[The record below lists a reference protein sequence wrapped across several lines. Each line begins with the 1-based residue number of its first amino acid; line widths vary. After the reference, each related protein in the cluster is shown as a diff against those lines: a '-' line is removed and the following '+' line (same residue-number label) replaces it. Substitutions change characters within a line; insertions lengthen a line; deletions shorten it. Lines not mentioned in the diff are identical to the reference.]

1 MAEDKEE
8 EFVIEKAVRIGV
20 IGGTKAIRPTSDMET
35 PLTPKETAMY
45 EGLLGKLGAHGAP
58 GRPASDGGLCAL
70 VAEDDPEMRRLIG
83 TILGTLKCKPLEV
96 ADGANA
102 MKALVKYKVDLMIL
116 DLRLPKYDG
125 FQVLRGIRN
134 HLKITD
140 LPIFVITGLPDI
152 DDEIAALNLG
162 ATGFLKK
169 PFNLKQ
175 FTAHI
180 RSVLRGASPT
190 STG

>member
-8 EFVIEKAVRIGV
+8 EFVIEKAVRVGV
-20 IGGTKAIRPTSDMET
+20 IGGTKAIRLRSDMET
-35 PLTPKETAMY
+35 PLTPEETAMY
-45 EGLLGKLGAHGAP
+45 EGVLGKLGAHGAP
-58 GRPASDGGLCAL
+58 VRSGEGLSAL

-83 TILGTLKCKPLEV
+83 TILGGLKCKPLEV

-134 HLKITD
+134 YLKITD

-169 PFNLKQ
+169 PFDLKQ

-190 STG
+190 SAG

>member
-1 MAEDKEE
+1 MAEEKEGE
-8 EFVIEKAVRIGV
+8 LIIEKTGRIGV
-20 IGGTKAIRPTSDMET
+20 SGGTGAIRLTSDMET
-35 PLTPKETAMY
+35 PLTPAESTMY
-45 EGLLGKLGAHGAP
+45 EKLLGKPGAHGAP
-58 GRPASDGGLCAL
+58 VRPGEGLSAL
-70 VAEDDPEMRRLIG
+70 LAEDDPEMRRLIVS
-83 TILGTLKCKPLEV
+83 ILKRLKCKPLEV

-116 DLRLPKYDG
+116 DLRLPAYDG
-125 FQVLRGIRN
+125 FLVLRGIRN

-169 PFNLKQ
+169 PFNLNQ
-175 FTAHI
+175 FQAHI
-180 RSVLRGASPT
+180 RSALRGAQKP
-190 STG
+190 GAG